1 MVTHQALVYMK
12 REKLDTFTDAVV
24 AIIITLMVLDIKL
37 PQITADNLLD
47 ILRHI
52 GIYALSFVVIAI
64 TWLNYNTFFKYIEH
78 ITTKTIWLNLLFL
91 FFLSLVPLPTEALG
105 NNFFVKQSHMFYGA
119 ILTAVAFAYTL
130 MQYAANPYIF
140 HLSKSELSY
149 LNKKNW
155 LATILYGLSIP
166 LSLISIYLS
175 TVVFILLPVLYF
187 LPSRKLIGIEPDE
200 GRVGY

>member
-1 MVTHQALVYMK
+1 MK
-12 REKLDTFTDAVV
+12 REKLDAFTDAVV

-37 PQITADNLLD
+37 PQITAENLWVVLY
-47 ILRHI
+47 HI
-52 GIYALSFVVIAI
+52 GVYALSFVVIAI

-119 ILTAVAFAYTL
+119 ILTAVSLVYTL
-130 MQYAANPYIF
+130 MQYAANPYIS
-140 HLSKSELSY
+140 HLSKTELSY

-155 LATILYGLSIP
+155 FATILYGLSVP

-175 TVVFILLPVLYF
+175 TAIFILLPVLF
-187 LPSRKLIGIEPDE
+187 AFA
-200 GRVGY
+200 